1 MSRINFVLANLQAFV
16 AIVEKGRFH
25 MAAEAL
31 HISQPG
37 LSRRIEK
44 LEKSLSLAGPH
55 RQRRAEMTNIGR
67 QFLEEAR
74 AALKCGIPA
83 R

>member
-1 MSRINFVLANLQAFV
+1 
-16 AIVEKGRFH
+16 

-44 LEKSLSLAGPH
+44 LEKSLRLLDRTTTTRGNDKH
-55 RQRRAEMTNIGR
+55 R
-67 QFLEEAR
+67 
-74 AALKCGIPA
+74 
-83 R
+83 

>member
-1 MSRINFVLANLQAFV
+1 MSRINFVLENLQAFV

-44 LEKSLSLAGPH
+44 LEKSLRLLDRTTTTRGNDKH
-55 RQRRAEMTNIGR
+55 R
-67 QFLEEAR
+67 
-74 AALKCGIPA
+74 
-83 R
+83 